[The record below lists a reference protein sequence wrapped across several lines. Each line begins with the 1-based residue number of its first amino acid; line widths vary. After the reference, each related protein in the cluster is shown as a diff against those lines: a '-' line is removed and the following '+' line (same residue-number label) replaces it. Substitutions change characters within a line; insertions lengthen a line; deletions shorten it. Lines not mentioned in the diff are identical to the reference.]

1 MNDPFQ
7 TLGVKRSC
15 TKDELRGAYRELARR
30 WHPDRFMAG
39 PEREWANARMTEINA
54 AYRAC
59 ADQLRDGSAGGSGV
73 NLDAVHALIQDNRFS
88 EARHALL
95 RSNQRGAR
103 WNYLFGTV
111 LQKQGEVAKS
121 LTYFNFAVRQ
131 APDNG
136 QYRRTRDAVQRLL
149 SRERIL
155 SALRTLRPARSR

>member
-7 TLGVKRSC
+7 TLGVARNC
-15 TKDELRGAYRELARR
+15 TQEELRGAYRELARR

-59 ADQLRDGSAGGSGV
+59 ADELRSTCADGV

-111 LQKQGEVAKS
+111 LQKQGEVAKA

-136 QYRRTRDAVQRLL
+136 QYRRARDAVQRLL
-149 SRERIL
+149 SRERVL
-155 SALRTLRPARSR
+155 GALRTLRPARSR